1 MPTVSARARTHARTH
16 ATAQDHTIMF
26 HDVNVVVQC
35 INDILVPRQ
44 FLIHAINDYLRVINE
59 VGDEHITTIR
69 GLLKHVDVGQRV
81 RFLYLGG
88 HGIPGSVASALA
100 ESPANDET
108 NKSKVWHRWDLRWCL
123 ETMGKKPSEITK
135 GAQKGDIVVFS
146 SGFLT
151 PEWVVDR
158 IEESEAHK
166 ICNTVIIVVDACFS
180 GCW

>member
-1 MPTVSARARTHARTH
+1 MDAGINPVQMLNRYRDSPDFQRKIHELFCRILDLGDGTSHDELVRKAQDRWGY
-16 ATAQDHTIMF
+16 ATAQDHTMMF
-26 HDVNVVVQC
+26 QDVNVVVQY

-81 RFLYLGG
+81 RFLYLSG

-123 ETMGKKPSEITK
+123 
-135 GAQKGDIVVFS
+135 
-146 SGFLT
+146 
-151 PEWVVDR
+151 
-158 IEESEAHK
+158 
-166 ICNTVIIVVDACFS
+166 
-180 GCW
+180 